1 MTVGLEFKG
10 KAHWGRTSQGSVRL
24 SDVFMGLGTVVTLN
38 LPDLW

>member
-10 KAHWGRTSQGSVRL
+10 KAHGGRTSQGSIRL
-24 SDVFMGLGTVVTLN
+24 SDVLWEGGTVVTLN